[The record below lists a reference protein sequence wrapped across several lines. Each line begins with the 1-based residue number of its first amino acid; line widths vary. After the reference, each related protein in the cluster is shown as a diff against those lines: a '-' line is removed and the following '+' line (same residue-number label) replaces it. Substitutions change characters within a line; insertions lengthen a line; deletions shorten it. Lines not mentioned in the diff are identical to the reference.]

1 MITLIWTILIQMV
14 IILTRTITQCFE
26 FGNLQPLNTYIHD
39 EKCFTQGLLYHDN
52 KLYESCGLYGKS
64 SLRVMD
70 AKSKNL
76 LTKIKIDDKYFAEG
90 ITILNNKL
98 YMLLWQQQFVLVFDL
113 KTLKQVDMKYIE
125 TFKKEGWGLT
135 TDGTHLIVSDGSD
148 RIQFYEVKSDL
159 KYLKKVK
166 EIVVRDPSTQR
177 SVDRINELQY
187 VNDSIYANIWYKDV
201 IIRINAKNGIIHDKY
216 DLSSIYPRNKR
227 SRTADCLNGIAYDP
241 SDKTFLLTG
250 KLWDKYYKV
259 DLMSYSKTRE
269 NKNDF

>member
-1 MITLIWTILIQMV
+1 
-14 IILTRTITQCFE
+14 
-26 FGNLQPLNTYIHD
+26 LQPLKTYIHD

-64 SLRVMD
+64 TLRVVD
-70 AKSKNL
+70 AKSKAQL
-76 LTKIKIDDKYFAEG
+76 MKVKIDDKYFAEG
-90 ITILNNKL
+90 ITILNDKL
-98 YMLLWQQQFVLVFDL
+98 YMLLWQQPFVLVFDPL
-113 KTLKQVDMKYIE
+113 TLQQIDIKFIE

-135 TDGTHLIVSDGSD
+135 TDGIHLIVSDGSD
-148 RIQFYEVKSDL
+148 RIQFYDVIYDS
-159 KYLKKVK
+159 KYLKKVR

-187 VNDSIYANIWYKDV
+187 VNDSIYANIWYKDI
-201 IIRINAKNGIIHDKY
+201 IIRINAKNGIIIDKY

-227 SRTADCLNGIAYDP
+227 SRTADCLNGIAYDT

-259 DLMSYSKTRE
+259 DLLSYSKAQE
-269 NKNDF
+269 NNDF